1 MSIYLDMTSATPTTA
16 LVGRLERL
24 TGTRGNQC
32 LPVYRSQAHA
42 LSREP
47 AFARHLRSLRSL
59 SDRKRLIAVGLLRRA
74 GELCACEIQAA
85 LGLSHPA
92 VSYHMSILVQAG
104 LVRSER
110 RGKWVHYTLSPEGQR
125 LCV

>member
-1 MSIYLDMTSATPTTA
+1 MSLDMTSATPA
-16 LVGRLERL
+16 ISLVRRLERL
-24 TGTRGNQC
+24 TGTRGDQC
-32 LPVYRSQAHA
+32 LPIYRYQAQD
-42 LSREP
+42 LSPEP
-47 AFARHLRSLRSL
+47 DFGHHLQSLRAL
-59 SDRKRLIAVGLLRRA
+59 SDRERLIAVGLLRRV

-110 RGKWVHYTLSPEGQR
+110 RGKWIHYTLTPEGQR
-125 LCV
+125 LCA